1 MYIML
6 QRLKIRALLSD
17 RKYLFALIGL
27 GLVLLV
33 VIIITVIYVRPGE
46 LRVPVR
52 YSRYDSKNYSLE
64 QWFYLL
70 NFVVFGFVVF
80 FGHLAVSAKLYQEK
94 GREFALGFVYA
105 GTVLLSIAVVF
116 FLAIFKIVSLSQ

>member
-1 MYIML
+1 ML
-6 QRLKIRALLSD
+6 QRLKIKSLLSD

-27 GLVLLV
+27 GLAVLTII
-33 VIIITVIYVRPGE
+33 VISLIYVRPGE

-52 YSRYDSKNYSLE
+52 YSRYDSSNYSLE

-70 NFVVFGFVVF
+70 NFVLFGIVVF
-80 FGHLAVSAKLYQEK
+80 FAHLGISAKLYQQK
-94 GREFALGFVYA
+94 GREFTLGFVYI
-105 GTVLLSIAVVF
+105 GTTMLAIATVF

>member
-1 MYIML
+1 ML
-6 QRLKIRALLSD
+6 QRLKIKSLLSD

-27 GLVLLV
+27 GLAVLTII
-33 VIIITVIYVRPGE
+33 VISLIYVRPGE

-52 YSRYDSKNYSLE
+52 YSRYDSSNYSLE

-70 NFVVFGFVVF
+70 NFVLFGIVVF
-80 FGHLAVSAKLYQEK
+80 FAHLGISAKLYQQK
-94 GREFALGFVYA
+94 GREFALGFVYI
-105 GTVLLSIAVVF
+105 GTTMLAIATVF

>member
-1 MYIML
+1 ML
-6 QRLKIRALLSD
+6 ERLKLKSLLSD

-27 GLVLLV
+27 GIALLV
-33 VIIITVIYVRPGE
+33 ILVITIIYVRPGE

-52 YSRYDSKNYSLE
+52 YSRFDSKNYSLE

-70 NFVVFGFVVF
+70 NFLVFGIVVFLA
-80 FGHLAVSAKLYQEK
+80 HLGISAKLYQER

-105 GTVLLSIAVVF
+105 GTVLLAIATVF

>member
-1 MYIML
+1 MYVML
-6 QRLKIRALLSD
+6 QRLKIRSLLSD

-33 VIIITVIYVRPGE
+33 IVIITIIYVRPGE

-52 YSRYDSKNYSLE
+52 YSRFDSKNYSLE

-70 NFVVFGFVVF
+70 NFVIFGFVVF
-80 FGHLAVSAKLYQEK
+80 FGHLVISAKLYQER
-94 GREFALGFVYA
+94 GRQFALGFVYI
-105 GTVLLSIAVVF
+105 GTVLLAISVVF

>member
-1 MYIML
+1 MFE
-6 QRLKIRALLSD
+6 RLKIKTLLAD
-17 RKYLFALIGL
+17 RKYLFALMGL

-33 VIIITVIYVRPGE
+33 IIIITLVYVRPGE

-52 YSRYDSKNYSLE
+52 YSRFDSKNYSLE

-70 NFVVFGFVVF
+70 NFLVFGIVVFLAH
-80 FGHLAVSAKLYQEK
+80 FGISAKLYQQK
-94 GREFALGFVYA
+94 GRDFALGFVYV
-105 GTVLLSIAVVF
+105 GTTFLAIATVF

>member
-1 MYIML
+1 ML
-6 QRLKIRALLSD
+6 QRLKIKSLLSD

-27 GLVLLV
+27 GLVVV
-33 VIIITVIYVRPGE
+33 VILVITLIYVRPGE

-52 YSRYDSKNYSLE
+52 YSRFDSKNYSLE

-70 NFVVFGFVVF
+70 NFVVFALVVF
-80 FGHLAVSAKLYQEK
+80 FAHFGISAKLYQQK
-94 GREFALGFVYA
+94 GREFALGFVYV
-105 GTVLLSIAVVF
+105 GTTLLVIATVF

>member
-1 MYIML
+1 ML
-6 QRLKIRALLSD
+6 QRLKIQSLLSD

-27 GLVLLV
+27 GLALLV
-33 VIIITVIYVRPGE
+33 VIIITAIYVRPGE

-52 YSRYDSKNYSLE
+52 YSRFDSKNYTLE

-70 NFVVFGFVVF
+70 NFLVFAVVVFA
-80 FGHLAVSAKLYQEK
+80 GHLAISAKLYQEK
-94 GREFALGFVYA
+94 GREFALAFVYA
-105 GTVLLSIAVVF
+105 GTALMIIASVF

>member
-1 MYIML
+1 ML
-6 QRLKIRALLSD
+6 QRLKIRSLLSD

-27 GLVLLV
+27 GLALFAII
-33 VIIITVIYVRPGE
+33 VITIIYVRPGE

-52 YSRYDSKNYSLE
+52 YSRYDSKNYSLD

-80 FGHLAVSAKLYQEK
+80 FGHLAVSAKLYQDR
-94 GREFALGFVYA
+94 GREFALGFVYT
-105 GTVLLSIAVVF
+105 GTVLLAIATVF
-116 FLAIFKIVSLSQ
+116 FLSIFKIVSLSQ

>member
-1 MYIML
+1 ML
-6 QRLKIRALLSD
+6 ERLKLKSLLSD

-27 GLVLLV
+27 GIALLV
-33 VIIITVIYVRPGE
+33 ILVITLIYVRPGE

-52 YSRYDSKNYSLE
+52 YSRFDSKNYSLE

-70 NFVVFGFVVF
+70 NFLVFGIVVF
-80 FGHLAVSAKLYQEK
+80 FAHLGISAKLYQER

-105 GTVLLSIAVVF
+105 GTVLLAIATVF

>member
-1 MYIML
+1 MYRML
-6 QRLKIRALLSD
+6 QRLKIQSLLSD

-27 GLVLLV
+27 GIALLV
-33 VIIITVIYVRPGE
+33 IVIITAVYVRPGE

-52 YSRYDSKNYSLE
+52 YSRFDSKNYSLE

-70 NFVVFGFVVF
+70 NYLIFGIVVFA
-80 FGHLAVSAKLYQEK
+80 GHLAISAKLYQEK

-105 GTVLLSIAVVF
+105 GTALLAIASVF

>member
-1 MYIML
+1 ML
-6 QRLKIRALLSD
+6 ERLKIKSLLSD

-27 GLVLLV
+27 GFALLV
-33 VIIITVIYVRPGE
+33 ILIITLIYVRPGE

-52 YSRYDSKNYSLE
+52 YSRFDSKNYSLE

-70 NFVVFGFVVF
+70 NFLIFGIVVFL
-80 FGHLAVSAKLYQEK
+80 GHLVISAKLYQER

-105 GTVLLSIAVVF
+105 GTVLLAVATVF

>member
-1 MYIML
+1 ML
-6 QRLKIRALLSD
+6 ERLKLKSLLSD

-27 GLVLLV
+27 GIALFVILV
-33 VIIITVIYVRPGE
+33 ITIIYVRPGE

-52 YSRYDSKNYSLE
+52 YSRFDSKNYSLE

-70 NFVVFGFVVF
+70 NFLLFGVVVF
-80 FGHLAVSAKLYQEK
+80 FSHLVISAKLYQER

-105 GTVLLSIAVVF
+105 GTVLLAIATVF